1 MAGMEKAQNK
11 TNYCFKQAADPA
23 VHLLYIYDDVS
34 AYGEFNWKTW
44 SYTESETSAKYFR
57 DQLAAIPE
65 DHTIELHIRFGNRT
79 IGERRYFDA
88 QTAGNKLSKL
98 VSIPAEVLH
107 RENIEVLDIVIID
120 SQSGWIWDSFDF
132 ERDETVKEHNP
143 AQYKIVQIQEK
154 FDSTPPAVYLS
165 LEKIVQLY
173 ADRRPDR
180 E

>member
-1 MAGMEKAQNK
+1 MPRIKNK
-11 TNYCFKQAADPA
+11 QIETFTDGILSICS
-23 VHLLYIYDDVS
+23 VEERTI
-34 AYGEFNWKTW
+34 T
-44 SYTESETSAKYFR
+44 YTK
-57 DQLAAIPE
+57 LKGV
-65 DHTIELHIRFGNRT
+65 RFGNRT

-98 VSIPAEVLH
+98 LSIPAEVLN
-107 RENIEVLDIVIID
+107 RESIEVLDIVIID
-120 SQSGWIWDSFDF
+120 SQSGWLCDPFDF
-132 ERDETVKEHNP
+132 ERDETIKEHNP

-180 E
+180 EQY